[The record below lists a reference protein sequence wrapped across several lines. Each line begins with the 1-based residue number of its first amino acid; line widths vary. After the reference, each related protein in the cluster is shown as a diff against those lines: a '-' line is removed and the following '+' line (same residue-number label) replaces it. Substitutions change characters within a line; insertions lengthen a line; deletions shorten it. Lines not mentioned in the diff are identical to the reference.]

1 MGQSGAFGAVLRR
14 RGTASVELATA
25 LRQELMGWARA
36 EHVSAELVGDIG
48 LAAYEA
54 MANTVLHAYPR
65 GTHGVLE
72 LDVSLSGRALTVTV
86 VDHGQWRGTRVV
98 GPGHGLPLI
107 RELPDHTEIWT
118 DEYGTAVSMTWRT
131 ITMS

>member
-1 MGQSGAFGAVLRR
+1 MGERGVLRR

-25 LRQELMGWARA
+25 LRRELMRWARA
-36 EHVSAELVGDIG
+36 EHVPAELVGDIG

-54 MANTVLHAYPR
+54 MANAVLHAYPS

-72 LDVSLSGRALTVTV
+72 LDVSLSGRKLTVTV
-86 VDHGQWRGTRVV
+86 ADHGQWDEGGERVI

-107 RELPDHTEIWT
+107 RELPDHTEIST

-131 ITMS
+131 TVMS